1 MKFFKNTQFCLCLI
15 FGLILYSC
23 QTIPLFEQSTIFPE
37 HSWSSK
43 QANTYDFN
51 ITDTSA
57 NYKIYF
63 VIRHHNAYHYKNI
76 WLQVAIKTAQDSIET
91 KNVNLNMADESK
103 GWMGTGMDDIFDQ
116 RIPLFAAP
124 MRFKK
129 GMTTFTIQHTM
140 REDPL
145 QNILATG
152 IRVEKIKS

>member
-1 MKFFKNTQFCLCLI
+1 MKCFKNTQFGLCLL
-15 FGLILYSC
+15 FVSILYSC

-43 QANTYDFN
+43 QVNAYDFN

-57 NYKIYF
+57 NYKVYF

-76 WLQVAIKTAQDSIET
+76 WLQVAIKTAQDSVVT

-103 GWMGTGMDDIFDQ
+103 GWLGTGMDDIFDQ